1 MKSSRERASGTL
13 GASRLDISTSH
24 DRNPELFA

>member
-13 GASRLDISTSH
+13 SASRLDIWSSH
-24 DRNPELFA
+24 VRNPELFA